1 MTPAVISVPT
11 IGMMKIGI
19 PSAELYALEFSS
31 GNAPRCRHNPG
42 DQRTKEARAKAV
54 TNPGP
59 IAHGASAERS
69 AME

>member
-11 IGMMKIGI
+11 IGMMKMAL

-31 GNAPRCRHNPG
+31 GNAPRAADNPG

-54 TNPGP
+54 TNQAP